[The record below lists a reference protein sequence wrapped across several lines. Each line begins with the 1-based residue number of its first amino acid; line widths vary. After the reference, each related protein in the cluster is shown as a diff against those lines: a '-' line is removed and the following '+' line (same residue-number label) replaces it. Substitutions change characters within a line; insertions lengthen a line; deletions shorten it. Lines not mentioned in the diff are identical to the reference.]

1 MIHRPYRAIRPT
13 QPTQKL
19 SINPH
24 AEAALARSRRSRFFI
39 HLGGISR
46 CSNANFLAAQKRIR
60 SKNIVNAIILCAAKT
75 ASIVNGPCYVFLRGT
90 EGILTMR
97 RNIGA
102 FSYDETNAVDPFC
115 PIYTRPALRAVE
127 SEPTDISGPKTDSI
141 NLSSDSSSARSADT
155 DQKRSN
161 WPLSVR
167 FAIIVGLSLT
177 LWGGL
182 IGAAVLLFI

>member
-1 MIHRPYRAIRPT
+1 M
-13 QPTQKL
+13 
-19 SINPH
+19 
-24 AEAALARSRRSRFFI
+24 RRS
-39 HLGGISR
+39 
-46 CSNANFLAAQKRIR
+46 
-60 SKNIVNAIILCAAKT
+60 
-75 ASIVNGPCYVFLRGT
+75 
-90 EGILTMR
+90 
-97 RNIGA
+97 IGA
-102 FSYDETNAVDPFC
+102 FSYDETNVVDPFC

-127 SEPTDISGPKTDSI
+127 SEPTDINGPKTDSI

-161 WPLSVR
+161 WPLWLR